1 MARLADDLARAAARE
16 AALAEG
22 KALSTAWEK
31 DAKRARAGEG
41 A

>member
-22 KALSTAWEK
+22 KALTTAWEK
-31 DAKRARAGEG
+31 DAQRARAGEG